1 MVKVTGSGSERFA
14 VVCFKKPEDVEKA
27 LEVSKD
33 KLFFGC
39 KIEVTPHE
47 GIDADDNDYR
57 PLEAELD
64 EYHPKATR
72 TLFVGNLEK
81 ETTVPELRSHFE
93 PYGEIIVSF
102 FSFC

>member
-1 MVKVTGSGSERFA
+1 MFLILFLS
-14 VVCFKKPEDVEKA
+14 P
-27 LEVSKD
+27 LIQD

-39 KIEVTPHE
+39 KIEVLPHE
-47 GIDADDNDYR
+47 GIDGDDNDFR

-81 ETTVPELRSHFE
+81 EVSSSELKSHFDQF
-93 PYGEIIVSF
+93 GEIIVSL
-102 FSFC
+102 SF